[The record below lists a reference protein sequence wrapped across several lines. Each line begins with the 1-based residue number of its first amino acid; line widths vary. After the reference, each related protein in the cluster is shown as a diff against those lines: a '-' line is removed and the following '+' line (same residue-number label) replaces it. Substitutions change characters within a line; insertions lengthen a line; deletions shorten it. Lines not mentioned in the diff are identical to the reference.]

1 MTAHVLGANLAA
13 HVEAIRKAFDYDS
26 QVTVYDNQG
35 DAEIIARVD
44 ILATLSEHYK
54 NAPDI
59 EPEEI
64 SRWKQKYLETF
75 DRLAV
80 SPTPDDLFSGYVNN
94 RRQVINLTFD
104 RLYIAVVSFLE
115 S

>member
-35 DAEIIARVD
+35 DAEIIARVN
-44 ILATLSEHYK
+44 ILAALSEHYK
-54 NAPDI
+54 TAPDI
-59 EPEEI
+59 EPDEI

-80 SPTPDDLFSGYVNN
+80 SPTPVELYADYINS
-94 RRQVINLTFD
+94 RREVINSTFD
-104 RLYIAVVSFLE
+104 RLYNEVVSFLE